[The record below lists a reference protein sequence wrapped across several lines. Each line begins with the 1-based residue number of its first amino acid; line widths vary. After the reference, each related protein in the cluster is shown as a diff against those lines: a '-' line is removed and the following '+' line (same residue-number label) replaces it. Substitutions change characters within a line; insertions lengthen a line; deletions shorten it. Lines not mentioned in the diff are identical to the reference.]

1 MKLKSTEDKKMEREQ
16 IKQNIQLVEEKK
28 KKETILLNLI
38 DKDGLPLYLLKKKI
52 EPMEKQMN
60 ELIVPFLPE
69 KEISF
74 FIDQKNIEFGT
85 YNKESKVKKL
95 CNYFGGMESFIIDL
109 VLKITFSKFG
119 NLPRC
124 NFFIIDEGI
133 SVLDQEKIFNFL
145 LNMTPNLLLIS
156 HIPQI
161 KDFVTKEMIIEKKN
175 NKSFI
180 DFSI

>member
-1 MKLKSTEDKKMEREQ
+1 M
-16 IKQNIQLVEEKK
+16 
-28 KKETILLNLI
+28 
-38 DKDGLPLYLLKKKI
+38 
-52 EPMEKQMN
+52 
-60 ELIVPFLPE
+60 ELI
-69 KEISF
+69 I
-74 FIDQKNIEFGT
+74 KNR
-85 YNKESKVKKL
+85 KKL

-133 SVLDQEKIFNFL
+133 SVLDQEKIYNISSLFNFL